1 MRRTIALLCATML
14 ITFVLGSVHAF
25 SVFIVPLESILQLPR
40 SEISLIYSLALVSI
54 TLSVLLGY
62 RIYTRLAS
70 WWMILLVCLCA
81 AIGLRVAADASS
93 WWQLLLGY
101 SFLFGL
107 ANGVGYGYCLQ
118 LAGLE
123 MPERKGF
130 AMGAVTAAY
139 AVGSIVFAQIFA
151 QLIETNS
158 IAIALHSLSIIII
171 ISGLI
176 SALLLYGLKARYQA
190 DNADSQNTPFVN
202 TKKHSL
208 LIFWFAYMTSVF
220 AGLMA
225 IGHAAGIALAKGSS
239 LEWSS
244 MGATMIGVG
253 SALGGFLAGWMI
265 DRWSARHFLI
275 GLPLLTAIALVA
287 VSFSSNVSLVIALL
301 TIVGFSYGA
310 IIAIYPVVISDIFK
324 EQGAWAYGR
333 IFIAWGFSGLVAP
346 WFAGLIF
353 DWQTNYSLALWLA
366 AFIALTSAFLVKIFG
381 AWMSPEDPTCPDG

>member
-1 MRRTIALLCATML
+1 ML

-40 SEISLIYSLALVSI
+40 SDISLIYSLALVSI
-54 TLSVLLGY
+54 TLSVFLGY
-62 RIYTRLAS
+62 RIYTRLSS
-70 WWMILLVCLCA
+70 WWMTLLVCLCA
-81 AIGLRVAADASS
+81 ATGLQVAANASS

-101 SFLFGL
+101 SLLFGL

-123 MPERKGF
+123 MPKRKGL

-139 AVGSIVFAQIFA
+139 AIGSIVFAQVFA
-151 QLIETNS
+151 RLIEPNS
-158 IAIALHSLSIIII
+158 IATALQSLSIIII
-171 ISGLI
+171 ITGLI
-176 SALLLYGLKARYQA
+176 SAVLLYGLKARYHA
-190 DNADSQNTPFVN
+190 ENASNKNAHSVN
-202 TKKHSL
+202 YKKHSL

-225 IGHAAGIALAKGSS
+225 IGHAAGITLAKGSS

-253 SALGGFLAGWMI
+253 SASGGFLAGWMI
-265 DRWSARHFLI
+265 DRWSARHFLM
-275 GLPLLTAIALVA
+275 GLPLLSAVALIA
-287 VSFSSNVSLVIALL
+287 VSFSSNVEFVIALL
-301 TIVGFSYGA
+301 TIIGFSYGA

-324 EQGAWAYGR
+324 ERGAWAYGR

-353 DWQTNYSLALWLA
+353 DWQTNYSPALWLA
-366 AFIALTSAFLVKIFG
+366 ALIALTSALLVKVFG
-381 AWMSPEDPTCPDG
+381 AWMSPKAPVKSHD